1 MNPPRVLAFVLAGGQ
16 GTRLKPFT
24 DDDPKP
30 ALPFGGSYRIVDF
43 VLSNLYNSM
52 LERAHVLLQYRPAI
66 LVRHLAERW
75 GRGDGP
81 GGRFVHPLLP
91 QDLRVPEFRGTA
103 DSVAAALQRVDGAD
117 CDLVAVFAAD
127 HVYRMDVRQMI
138 AFHCRRDADASVAA
152 VPVPVTRA
160 GGFGIICADRDG
172 RILGFQEKP
181 ARPQTMPGDPARSYA
196 SMGNYLFRPAVLRA
210 ALAAACARG
219 DHDFGRHVLPRLVE
233 SHRVYAYDFEGN
245 VVPGMQPGEEPAYWR
260 DVGTVD
266 AYVEAQWD
274 LLGPRPRF
282 RIGNPEWPIRCGSA
296 PRVLGVR
303 AGSDVEN
310 SILGPGAACDGA
322 AVRRSVL
329 QRAAYVSPGAELDH
343 CIVMD
348 RAQVGHGVQL
358 HDAIIGRGNKLQ
370 IASVTRRP
378 DVRRPRW
385 TRSPAGVLIVPPRPQ
400 RPSAWRQ
407 TPSC

>member
-1 MNPPRVLAFVLAGGQ
+1 MNPPRVLAFVMAGGQ

-24 DDDPKP
+24 DHDPKP

-43 VLSNLYNSM
+43 VLSNLYNSR
-52 LERAHVLLQYRPAI
+52 LPRAHVLLQYRPEI
-66 LVRHLAERW
+66 LVRHLVERW
-75 GRGDGP
+75 GRTDGP
-81 GGRFVHPLLP
+81 SGRFVQTILP
-91 QDLRVPEFRGTA
+91 RDLQVSEFRGTA
-103 DSVAAALQRVDGAD
+103 DSVAAALQCVDRAD
-117 CDLVAVFAAD
+117 YDLIAVFAAD

-138 AFHCRRDADASVAA
+138 AFHRRRDADASVAA
-152 VPVPVTRA
+152 VPVAVSRA
-160 GGFGIICADRDG
+160 GAFGILCADREG

-181 ARPQTMPGDPARSYA
+181 ARPETMPGDPARCYA

-210 ALAAACARG
+210 ALADARARG
-219 DHDFGRHVLPRLVE
+219 DHDFGQHVLPRLVE
-233 SHRVYAYDFEGN
+233 NHRVYAYDFADN
-245 VVPGMQPGEEPAYWR
+245 RVPGVQPFEEAAYWR

-274 LLGPRPRF
+274 LLGLRPRF
-282 RIGNPEWPIRCGSA
+282 RIGNPDWPIRCASA
-296 PRVLGVR
+296 PRVLGAR
-303 AGSDVEN
+303 GDVEN

-329 QRAAYVSPGAELDH
+329 QRGAYVSPGAELDH

-370 IASVTRRP
+370 IASVTRRT
-378 DVRRPRW
+378 DARRPRW
-385 TRSPAGVLIVPPRPQ
+385 MRSPAGMLIVPPRP
-400 RPSAWRQ
+400 RPPFARGRIAI
-407 TPSC
+407 